1 MSVME
6 SNTTK
11 NVKRARKSRKEKNI
25 QKGEREKSIIVMNSP
40 NLAKNEKTLKKEK
53 YKYFMNILYTL
64 G

>member
-1 MSVME
+1 MLREHEKVE
-6 SNTTK
+6 RKKHPKGRKK
-11 NVKRARKSRKEKNI
+11 N
-25 QKGEREKSIIVMNSP
+25 SIIVMNSP